1 MKRLYFKYPFMIIAS
16 ALLSLLSY
24 SCSDDLEYNGTT
36 RVEEGLP
43 ATVSLKIKVNDMGV
57 QTRSIVDEASAN
69 YCNNLWIGLY
79 SKETDKRID
88 YFYTTS
94 VAQTSEEAGKFYDI
108 TFNTSS
114 ANDVYIVAVAN
125 SDVNTGVLSA
135 SKYSGNETST
145 LRELL
150 DEATTFTRFK
160 NLCVLRPDAADV
172 NVYANSLT
180 MSGWYRTAD
189 NSDLQTVNIR
199 EGLNTLSDGAIY
211 LKRILA
217 YNKFIIKPGANVNL
231 TLNTWRVCN
240 IPAGCYV
247 MEQPDE
253 NAGDDYSGSASFFN
267 SSLKS
272 HQFTTTG
279 SDGGKYFEF
288 YQVENQH
295 QAVDYDVDGDSYVGI
310 NPDATDYYAE
320 REREFKNAVSGSD
333 NKVTNSGVYR
343 SLVNSKKTN
352 MSNNDASYVVV
363 NATVDYYIPADA
375 KAEEAEPVDPAT
387 YQGETIHRYATVD
400 YTIHLGYCED
410 KDSEDQ
416 PTLETA
422 QDFNCRRN
430 TKYTYNVT
438 INGVKN
444 IVVEAKKEGEDQP
457 GAEGWVKDETGGFET
472 LDSHYCEFN
481 ICLTDAEREKMSY
494 RITAPYDGQYYY
506 FIRDKDGNKTFTEGM
521 NKEQYEWIQF
531 YPTTEG
537 VLASYNGGKGP
548 DDTGLWT
555 IDDMCHPTAK
565 NSGGEDDNTEK
576 WYTVFVDEYVYHFD
590 DDGSGAETSW
600 YKYVNQDNRLVEFI
614 MNVDESEDSESSYTY
629 CKYAFAQK
637 SIQTFYKGI
646 SAGQTAVGVE
656 HIEETY
662 CLNMNWNYLISSG
675 SNGTK
680 ERDASVYDYTN
691 GRYNLTHYLE
701 AKNITDWSDVIQES
715 VPGHVDKGENYGCTH
730 PAADYPVYMPKNG
743 AGRASNPPSNNDGN
757 AYYANSICMNRNRD
771 ENGNGKIDQ
780 DEIKWFLPTSS
791 MYIQIAV
798 AQSEL
803 PDPILRFTDYT
814 PDYFLPG
821 FQASGASER
830 SGTFNFHYIT
840 SDYQYFFAE
849 ESVTTGNTPFNGYSG
864 GWDCAA
870 YTARCVRNLGTDLNE
885 PPVKDTPEVNNAFSY
900 NEKTRTF
907 TQSNFTDESLRGYT
921 LGGIAPHDVSS
932 PSARPYKKF
941 EVAKNFCKNMSDGYI
956 SLDSNGG
963 ASFTNWSNTGTN
975 TANYE
980 YLVPGWT
987 NTLKLNTFCG
997 QYSQETDKSD
1007 LGTWRI
1013 PTSCELALMWVQG
1026 ILQGQGHQLTCSYN
1040 YFYSYAMKDDYVENP
1055 DTRTYLGYVD
1065 DGTRKVLAMDLFG
1078 YWNHY
1083 YTGGMKIRC
1092 VRDVK
1097 D

>member
-1 MKRLYFKYPFMIIAS
+1 
-16 ALLSLLSY
+16 
-24 SCSDDLEYNGTT
+24 
-36 RVEEGLP
+36 
-43 ATVSLKIKVNDMGV
+43 
-57 QTRSIVDEASAN
+57 
-69 YCNNLWIGLY
+69 
-79 SKETDKRID
+79 
-88 YFYTTS
+88 
-94 VAQTSEEAGKFYDI
+94 
-108 TFNTSS
+108 
-114 ANDVYIVAVAN
+114 
-125 SDVNTGVLSA
+125 
-135 SKYSGNETST
+135 
-145 LRELL
+145 
-150 DEATTFTRFK
+150 
-160 NLCVLRPDAADV
+160 
-172 NVYANSLT
+172 
-180 MSGWYRTAD
+180 
-189 NSDLQTVNIR
+189 
-199 EGLNTLSDGAIY
+199 
-211 LKRILA
+211 
-217 YNKFIIKPGANVNL
+217 
-231 TLNTWRVCN
+231 
-240 IPAGCYV
+240 
-247 MEQPDE
+247 
-253 NAGDDYSGSASFFN
+253 
-267 SSLKS
+267 
-272 HQFTTTG
+272 
-279 SDGGKYFEF
+279 
-288 YQVENQH
+288 
-295 QAVDYDVDGDSYVGI
+295 
-310 NPDATDYYAE
+310 
-320 REREFKNAVSGSD
+320 
-333 NKVTNSGVYR
+333 
-343 SLVNSKKTN
+343 

-646 SAGQTAVGVE
+646 GDGQKAVGVE

-662 CLNMNWNYLISSG
+662 CLNMGWDFIVDSG
-675 SNGTK
+675 GFG
-680 ERDASVYDYTN
+680 ERGKIGDTQYDFTN
-691 GRYNLTHYLE
+691 GRYNLYHYLDLRG
-701 AKNITDWSDVIQES
+701 KTSWTDVIQETK
-715 VPGHVDKGENYGCTH
+715 PCHVDAGTSYMPDGGCPSSQCSH
-730 PAADYPVYMPKNG
+730 PAADYPVYMPNG
-743 AGRASNPPSNNDGN
+743 SGGSSYNLPTPNDSKI
-757 AYYANSICMNRNRD
+757 YAANTICMNRNRD
-771 ENGNGKIDQ
+771 EDGNGIIDPK
-780 DEIKWFLPTSS
+780 EIKWFLPTSS

-803 PDPILRFTDYT
+803 PDPIMRFSDYS
-814 PDYFLPG
+814 PDYFLQFWNNG
-821 FQASGASER
+821 SDWRQER
-830 SGTFNFHYIT
+830 MGTYNFHYAT
-840 SDYQYFFAE
+840 SDYQYFWAE
-849 ESVTTGNTPFNGYSG
+849 QCVTTGDYPFKGYNSEINQ
-864 GWDCAA
+864 A
-870 YTARCVRNLGTDLNE
+870 YTVRCVRNLGTDQSVVPE
-885 PPVKDTPEVNNAFSY
+885 KDVPEVANAFSY
-900 NEKTRTF
+900 NEKTRMF
-907 TQSNFTDESLRGYT
+907 TQSNFTDETLRGYT
-921 LGGIAPHDVSS
+921 LGGIAPHSVTS

-941 EVAKNFCKNMSDGYI
+941 EVSKDMAKNLSDAYVSVNSSGTISFKNTSDLYGRV
-956 SLDSNGG
+956 G
-963 ASFTNWSNTGTN
+963 A
-975 TANYE
+975 
-980 YLVPGWT
+980 WT
-987 NTLKLNTFCG
+987 NSLKINGICG
-997 QYSQETDKSD
+997 QYTQETDESD
-1007 LGTWRI
+1007 LGTWRV
-1013 PTSCELALMWVQG
+1013 PNSCELSLMWIEGLIQYT
-1026 ILQGQGHQLTCSYN
+1026 TCYLCGT
-1040 YFYSYAMKDDYVENP
+1040 YSYFVTYGLKSYDDNNK
-1055 DTRTYLGYVD
+1055 TYLGYIED
-1065 DGTRKVLAMDLFG
+1065 DGKLRHVLGMDALTDYSG
-1078 YWNHY
+1078 SQH
-1083 YTGGMKIRC
+1083 IRC

>member
-1 MKRLYFKYPFMIIAS
+1 MIIAS
-16 ALLSLLSY
+16 VLLSLLSY

-88 YFYTTS
+88 YYYTTE

-189 NSDLQTVNIR
+189 NTDLQTVNIH

-646 SAGQTAVGVE
+646 GDGQKAVGVE

-662 CLNMNWNYLISSG
+662 CLNMGWDFIVDSG
-675 SNGTK
+675 GFG
-680 ERDASVYDYTN
+680 ERGKIGDTQYDFTN
-691 GRYNLTHYLE
+691 GRYNLYHYLDLRG
-701 AKNITDWSDVIQES
+701 KTSWTDVIQETK
-715 VPGHVDKGENYGCTH
+715 PCHVDAGTSYMPDGGCPSSQCSH
-730 PAADYPVYMPKNG
+730 PAADYPVYMPNG
-743 AGRASNPPSNNDGN
+743 SGGSSYNLPTPNDSKI
-757 AYYANSICMNRNRD
+757 YAANTICMNRNRD
-771 ENGNGKIDQ
+771 EDGNGIIDPK
-780 DEIKWFLPTSS
+780 EIKWFLPTSS

-803 PDPILRFTDYT
+803 PDPIMRFSDYS
-814 PDYFLPG
+814 PDYFLQFWNNG
-821 FQASGASER
+821 SDWRQER
-830 SGTFNFHYIT
+830 MGTYNFHYAT
-840 SDYQYFFAE
+840 SDYQYFWAE
-849 ESVTTGNTPFNGYSG
+849 QCVTTGDYPFKGYNSEINQ
-864 GWDCAA
+864 A
-870 YTARCVRNLGTDLNE
+870 YTVRCVRNLGTDQSVVPE
-885 PPVKDTPEVNNAFSY
+885 KDVPEVANAFSY
-900 NEKTRTF
+900 NEKTRMF
-907 TQSNFTDESLRGYT
+907 TQSNFTDETLRGYT
-921 LGGIAPHDVSS
+921 LGGIAPHSVTS

-941 EVAKNFCKNMSDGYI
+941 EVSKDMAKNLSDAYVSVNSSGTISFKNTSDLYGRV
-956 SLDSNGG
+956 G
-963 ASFTNWSNTGTN
+963 A
-975 TANYE
+975 
-980 YLVPGWT
+980 WT
-987 NTLKLNTFCG
+987 NSLKINGICG
-997 QYSQETDKSD
+997 QYTQETDESD
-1007 LGTWRI
+1007 LGTWRV
-1013 PTSCELALMWVQG
+1013 PNSCELSLMWIEGLIQYT
-1026 ILQGQGHQLTCSYN
+1026 TCYLCGT
-1040 YFYSYAMKDDYVENP
+1040 YSYFVTYGLKSYDDNNK
-1055 DTRTYLGYVD
+1055 TYLGYIED
-1065 DGTRKVLAMDLFG
+1065 DGKLRHVLGMDALTDYSG
-1078 YWNHY
+1078 SQH
-1083 YTGGMKIRC
+1083 IRC